1 MKRLSVVVLCGV
13 VMLLAGARAKPLVWE
28 APYTPTR
35 LEWLALQC
43 NLNHRQRH
51 ELVHASFLAMPPDTL
66 EVVVKFGKTAK
77 KEAELREGV
86 RKAAKEYALGMAK
99 AMGWNDPL
107 KIEVIDVAL

>member
-1 MKRLSVVVLCGV
+1 MKRLSVFVLCAV
-13 VMLLAGARAKPLVWE
+13 ALLLLGARGKPLVWE

-51 ELVHASFLAMPPDTL
+51 EFVHASFLAMPPDKL
-66 EVVVKFGKTAK
+66 EVLVKFGKTAN
-77 KEAELREGV
+77 KEAGLREGV
-86 RKAAKEYALGMAK
+86 RKAAKEYALGIAK

-107 KIEVIDVAL
+107 EIEVVDVAL